1 MALLEQIARER
12 IHTAIDQPWSA
23 AEQRRYIESQSPR
36 EQVLIA
42 ESEQGELLGYQVLA
56 LYASSIA
63 SMAHVGQLGTYVRS
77 GLRGQGIGRRL
88 FEATLGFA
96 LSHGYRKF
104 VIQVRA
110 TNAAALAY
118 YQSLGFTVC
127 GRYTRHVVIDGVEED
142 EVLLEL
148 HLAQISR
155 HSASA

>member
-1 MALLEQIARER
+1 VLEQY
-12 IHTAIDQPWSA
+12 A
-23 AEQRRYIESQSPR
+23 A
-36 EQVLIA
+36 
-42 ESEQGELLGYQVLA
+42 
-56 LYASSIA
+56 SIS

-77 GLRGQGIGRRL
+77 DLRGQGIGRRL

-96 LSHGYRKF
+96 LSHDYRKF

-127 GRYTRHVVIDGVEED
+127 GRYTRHVLIDGVEED

-148 HLAQISR
+148 HLADLQLPSN
-155 HSASA
+155 SA